1 MNNSSGSGH
10 KVLSWLVGASLLL
23 APAVLAPYAQ
33 SQQGQPQQNQAQPG
47 QSGDW
52 GQAGPPP
59 DAQNGEI
66 PPPPSDA
73 QSSDTSQN
81 GTPAPANGQNG
92 APPPTGAQNGQYPA
106 QPPQPSYGQQSRGP
120 YQASPQGYPNQGYP
134 SQGYPSQGYP
144 SQGNQGQ
151 VQAPQ
156 PSGPVN
162 VPAGTLLKV
171 RLSEAL
177 DTKKLQPGDYFQGTV
192 AQGVYSGNILAIPR
206 GAEVVGRVVD
216 VKKAG
221 ELKGSPGFLLQ
232 LTTLNM
238 GGQSYPLVSDV
249 WSFDGP
255 GKGGYTAG
263 NAVGGAAL
271 GAVIGAIAGG
281 GTGAA
286 IGAAAGTGAGL
297 GASAIT
303 PGPRGVIP
311 PESLL
316 TFHLTQ
322 PATVRPVSYQ
332 EAEELQQNSAPPQ
345 PRAYPRYGY
354 PPPAPVY
361 APGPY
366 YYPAPY
372 AYAYP
377 YPYVYAYPYPY
388 ARYYRYRYWR

>member
-1 MNNSSGSGH
+1 MNNSSGGRH
-10 KVLSWLVGASLLL
+10 TVLSWLVGASLLF
-23 APAVLAPYAQ
+23 APVVVAPYAQ
-33 SQQGQPQQNQAQPG
+33 AQQDQSQAQQGQAQQNQAPQPG
-47 QSGDW
+47 QAGNW

-73 QSSDTSQN
+73 QSSGNAQN
-81 GTPAPANGQNG
+81 GASAPANGQNS
-92 APPPTGAQNGQYPA
+92 APPPAGTQNGQYPA
-106 QPPQPSYGQQSRGP
+106 QQPAYGQQGRGP
-120 YQASPQGYPNQGYP
+120 YQGTPQGYP
-134 SQGYPSQGYP
+134 SQGYP
-144 SQGNQGQ
+144 NQGQ
-151 VQAPQ
+151 AQPPQ
-156 PSGPVN
+156 PSGPIDL
-162 VPAGTLLKV
+162 PAGTLVKV

-192 AQGVYSGNILAIPR
+192 AQGIYSGSILAVPR
-206 GAEVVGRVVD
+206 GAEVVGRVED

-221 ELKGSPGFLLQ
+221 DLKGSAGFMLR
-232 LTTLNM
+232 LTNLNM

-249 WSFDGP
+249 WSFEGP

-271 GAVIGAIAGG
+271 GAIIGGIAGG

-311 PESLL
+311 PESLV

-322 PATVRPVSYQ
+322 PATVRPLSYQ
-332 EAEELQQNSAPPQ
+332 EAQELQENSAPPQ
-345 PRAYPRYGY
+345 PRPYPRYGY
-354 PPPAPVY
+354 PAAAPVY
-361 APGPY
+361 APAPY

-377 YPYVYAYPYPY
+377 YPYPYVYAYPYAYP
-388 ARYYRYRYWR
+388 RYYRYRYWR

>member
-1 MNNSSGSGH
+1 VS
-10 KVLSWLVGASLLL
+10 V
-23 APAVLAPYAQ
+23 
-33 SQQGQPQQNQAQPG
+33 
-47 QSGDW
+47 
-52 GQAGPPP
+52 PP
-59 DAQNGEI
+59 
-66 PPPPSDA
+66 
-73 QSSDTSQN
+73 
-81 GTPAPANGQNG
+81 
-92 APPPTGAQNGQYPA
+92 
-106 QPPQPSYGQQSRGP
+106 
-120 YQASPQGYPNQGYP
+120 
-134 SQGYPSQGYP
+134 
-144 SQGNQGQ
+144 
-151 VQAPQ
+151 
-156 PSGPVN
+156 
-162 VPAGTLLKV
+162 GTLLKV

-177 DTKKLQPGDYFQGTV
+177 DTKKMQPGDYFQGTV
-192 AQGVYSGNILAIPR
+192 AQGVYSGNVLAIPR

-238 GGQSYPLVSDV
+238 GGQSYPLVSDT
-249 WSFDGP
+249 WSFEGP

-322 PATVRPVSYQ
+322 PAAVRPVSYQ

-377 YPYVYAYPYPY
+377 YPYVYAYPYPH